1 MATLAEVFIYLY
13 ALIAGY
19 TTASAW
25 RTMGDTTVY
34 GHRGAAVITAVLV
47 GGAWPVMHL
56 LVLLDSASC
65 ERGNE

>member
-1 MATLAEVFIYLY
+1 METLAEIFIYLY

-19 TTASAW
+19 TTAFAW

-47 GGAWPVMHL
+47 GGTWPVIHL
-56 LVLLDSASC
+56 LDLLDSASR